1 MLQTSLPSVQPKA
14 AFLLNALAA
23 SMLLAQ
29 HAHAAAPTVG
39 VQINNIAFASFIDAK
54 KDNKTIAS
62 NEVKVAIA
70 ALYAIDLTTAPEQQ
84 IEPGDSVQW
93 LNTLTNL
100 SNSTANVLLESVVN
114 PQYLNNIKIYWDK
127 DNNGL
132 VSSTDVEVTG
142 TITLNATESIQLIV
156 QGDTPT
162 TVALNQPIP
171 LNLKASIVED
181 TQATDNVDDVFI
193 AVIPELQAIKTV
205 DQSTV
210 DPSASKD
217 IQLTYQ
223 LRIENKDKY
232 PAQPIDVTIDGVP
245 QKALIVKDA
254 LPPNTTYVSAT
265 ARNPRAKVVFANS
278 AGATHDFKTT
288 PPSPDD
294 VNDVYIAYVDAIPVN
309 GSEIADLVVKVN
321 SGVVNT
327 LLSNTFDV
335 KFTASTGSIKTTTS
349 KPATTQI
356 LGTQEIQIKDPNFQD
371 IKATGSAGKPLYIE
385 VDAAQ
390 CNYSRTVINKVWIN
404 ILSPKV
410 KVDGRTQDE
419 ERVLAEE
426 TGINTGRYRVTLPTQ
441 AARDGIP
448 FDQILQT
455 LGGDE
460 VGVELTDCVE
470 TNSPNNTPIA
480 TQKVSTTVLMDP
492 IGLSLNKVAGVSA
505 AEVGDFVDYTIEVS
519 NTGASIAPDVSM
531 TDKLPRGFVY
541 VIGSMRVDGQP
552 FADPS
557 GKQGPYLKLGLGAI
571 APTAKKKVQYRVYI
585 GPNALNGDG
594 INRATATD
602 ISGRSSNEDT
612 AKVKVSP
619 GVLMSDGFVIGK
631 VYTDCNR
638 NGLQDTGERGVPGI
652 RLYMEDGSFV
662 VTDSEGKYDFYGVKP
677 QTHVLKLDRSSLPY
691 GAELVE
697 QGNRNAG
704 DAGSRFVDV
713 KRGELHR
720 ADFAMVDSSNGCT
733 TQIDE
738 QITERRK
745 LVGDQNADLERVLRS
760 ELAIEPNYT
769 LGEVRS
775 LPASGCITASGASA
789 DCNLKVPTN
798 QIASVNTSSIK
809 LNKIAAPKVL
819 DLEDEMKRSN
829 SNALTVLNLQDGQV
843 LPYPQT
849 NLQIKAVAGT
859 RIEVLIN
866 GEDVGESRIGKR
878 AVLAERQMAG
888 FDYIGLNLKE
898 GGNKIEIRQYDGLG
912 NLRDQRTLEVLAP
925 GNINSLNLKVDQ
937 TAVEANGRDTVNV
950 IVRVAD
956 ARGVPVAS
964 RTPVTLDSTIG
975 KIQLEDVDPNQAG
988 VQQFIEGGEMHIPLL
1003 SPTQAGQGRLVVTSG
1018 IYQAQQEIRF
1028 VPELRPMLAAGII
1041 EGAISL
1047 TDFDP
1052 KSLSQASKD
1061 DGFEAELNE
1070 LASGDDGQLRSTG
1083 RAAFFLKGKVKGEY
1097 LLTMAYDSNKDK
1109 DQRLF
1114 RDIRPDEYYPVYGD
1128 AAAKGFDAQS
1138 TGKLYVR
1145 LDKGRSYALYG
1156 DYTTRIDNDEGLS
1169 LGQYNRSLTGV
1180 RAHHEDGNTNITT
1193 FAAQTTSRQIVTE
1206 QRGLGISG
1214 PYSLGDVAFDEI
1226 IENSEKVELLVRD
1239 RNNTGLI
1246 LRDKS
1251 RTLTRFVEYDVDTL
1265 SGAIYLKKPITSED
1279 ENGNP
1284 QSLRITVESEQ
1295 GGKSYIVGGIAAKTK
1310 LTDHVS
1316 VGGSYVKSDDPLT
1329 QEQLASVNA
1338 VAKLSDR
1345 TKLIAEI
1352 ARSENVVDPLN
1363 HLNSPNASID
1373 PTGQQ
1378 SGMAGRVELNY
1389 ATASAET
1396 RVYHSQADDGF
1407 YNVTSP
1413 ISAGRKESGVRIQ
1426 ARLQRVGLAKVEAIR
1441 TEDSA
1446 NAGVRD
1452 GVTATIERALNQY
1465 INLEVGA
1472 RYYQETSAA
1481 ASATSTSAN
1490 TPYKGTT
1497 ARAKLNA
1504 QLPWVAGASTFA
1516 EYEQDIEASDRK
1528 VVAVGGSYQ
1537 LGNKGRV
1544 YARHEL
1550 MSSISGSYGL
1560 NDSTKRN
1567 STVVGIDGNYMKDGT
1582 VFSEYRMRDGINA
1595 RETEAALGLRNQ
1607 WHVSEGIRLNT
1618 SFEKIKSLKG
1628 ANDSQDA
1635 TAISIGAEYLTDPLW
1650 KAVGKVEKR
1659 WAKNADTFINTLGGA
1674 YKASDDV
1681 TLLVKNVYNLTDNKT
1696 TGDRTIDRFQVGA
1709 AYRDFDNTTWDG
1721 LAKVEYRLDDNQS
1734 LAEPVKREVY
1744 IASTHANYHP
1754 VRRVT
1759 LASQYALK
1767 YVRQDQNKL
1776 QNSGAT
1782 QLLGGRAIYDINERW
1797 DASIQTGLMWSNVS
1811 DGQRYLIGAEV
1822 GYLLA
1827 ANLWVSGGY
1836 NFIGYRD
1843 DDLVDGN
1850 TTAQGVYMRLRFKFD
1865 EDLLNLG
1872 SVAVNKSMEPQQ

>member
-1 MLQTSLPSVQPKA
+1 MLQTSLPSVQPKT

-23 SMLLAQ
+23 SMLLVQ
-29 HAHAAAPTVG
+29 HAHAAAPAAG
-39 VQINNIAFASFIDAK
+39 VQITNIAFASYLDLNN
-54 KDNKTIAS
+54 DNQTAQS
-62 NEVKVAIA
+62 NEVAVDVAV
-70 ALYAIDLTTAPEQQ
+70 LYAVDLTAAPQLV
-84 IEPGDSVQW
+84 IEPGDQVQW

-100 SNSTANVLLESVVN
+100 SNEKANIDLKTAFDAT
-114 PQYLNNIKIYWDK
+114 YLSNIKLYWDTDRDGVLSAK
-127 DNNGL
+127 DL
-132 VSSTDVEVTG
+132 E
-142 TITLNATESIQLIV
+142 ITNSIALQAGEQIQLIV
-156 QGDTPT
+156 RADSS
-162 TVALNQPIP
+162 VALTHNQVVDV
-171 LNLKASIVED
+171 NLSATVVED
-181 TQATDNVDDVFI
+181 AAAQDQVVDSLI
-193 AVIPELQAIKTV
+193 AIIPELVAVKTV
-205 DQSTV
+205 DKASV
-210 DPSASKD
+210 DPSVSKD
-217 IQLTYQ
+217 IELNYQ
-223 LRIENKDKY
+223 LRVENRSKK
-232 PAQPIDVTIDGVP
+232 AARLVDVTINGTP
-245 QKALIVKDA
+245 TQALIVKDS
-254 LPPNTTYVSAT
+254 LPPNTTYVKAE
-265 ARNPRAKVVFANS
+265 ARNKKAVVVFPT
-278 AGATHDFKTT
+278 GASSTEFRTDA
-288 PPSPDD
+288 PAPEL
-294 VNDVYIAYVDAIPVN
+294 VNDVYVAYLEDI
-309 GSEIADLVVKVN
+309 
-321 SGVVNT
+321 
-327 LLSNTFDV
+327 
-335 KFTASTGSIKTTTS
+335 
-349 KPATTQI
+349 PATTTEIVDLTVRVNTGVAQTNLKNRFEVRYLAPTGKI
-356 LGTQEIQIKDPNFQD
+356 TTKSSDEVNTEVLGKQEIQIKDPNFND
-371 IKATGSAGKPLYIE
+371 IAATGSAGKPLYIE
-385 VDAAQ
+385 VDAAA
-390 CNYSRTVINKVWIN
+390 CNYSRVVANKVWIE
-404 ILSPKV
+404 ISSPTTK
-410 KVDGRTQDE
+410 DL
-419 ERVLAEE
+419 ERMLAEE
-426 TGINTGRYRVTLPTQ
+426 TGANTGRYRLTLPTQ
-441 AARDGIP
+441 ATPTAILGDS
-448 FDQILQT
+448 ILQT
-455 LGGDE
+455 LGGDK
-460 VGVELTDCVE
+460 VGVVITDCVE
-470 TNSPNNTPIA
+470 TGSPNNTPVPIPPSQQVN
-480 TQKVSTTVLMDP
+480 TSVLMDP
-492 IGLSLNKVAGVSA
+492 VGLSLNKIASVNN
-505 AEVGDFVDYTIEVS
+505 AEIGDFVDYTIEVS
-519 NTGASIAPDVSM
+519 NTGTSVAPDVTM
-531 TDKLPRGFVY
+531 DDTLPRGFVY
-541 VIGSMRVDGQP
+541 VQGSMRVDGQP
-552 FADPS
+552 FVDPQ
-557 GKQGPYLKLGLGAI
+557 GNKGPYLKLGLGSL

-594 INRATATD
+594 INRATAVD
-602 ISGRSSNEDT
+602 ISGKKSNEDT

-638 NGLQDTGERGVPGI
+638 NGMQDTGERGVPGI

-745 LVGDQNADLERVLRS
+745 LIGDQNADLERVLRS

-775 LPASGCITASGASA
+775 LPASGCITANGASA

-798 QIASVNTSSIK
+798 QPANVGVTQVK
-809 LNKIAAPKVL
+809 LNKVAAPKLL
-819 DLEDEMKRSN
+819 DLEEEMKRSDN
-829 SNALTVLNLQDGQV
+829 NKLTVLNLQDGQI

-859 RIEVLIN
+859 RIEVLVN

-878 AVLAERQMAG
+878 AVLAERQIAG

-898 GGNKIEIRQYDGLG
+898 GKNSIEIRQFDGMG

-925 GNINSLNLKVDQ
+925 GSMNRLSLKLDH
-937 TAVEANGRDTVNV
+937 TAVEANGRDSINV
-950 IVRVAD
+950 IVRVVD
-956 ARGVPVAS
+956 ANGTLVAS
-964 RTPVTLDSTIG
+964 RTPVTIDSTIG
-975 KIQLEDVDPNQAG
+975 KIQLEDLDPNQAG
-988 VQQFIEGGEMHIPLL
+988 VQQFVEGGEMHIPLL
-1003 SPTQAGQGRLVVTSG
+1003 SPTQAGEGRLLVSSG
-1018 IYQAQQEIRF
+1018 VFQTQQDIRF
-1028 VPELRPMLAAGII
+1028 VPELRPMIAAGIV

-1052 KSLSQASKD
+1052 KALSKASKD

-1070 LASGDDGQLRSTG
+1070 LATGKDGKLQTTG
-1083 RAAFFLKGKVKGEY
+1083 RSAFFLKGKVKGEY

-1138 TGKLYVR
+1138 TSKLYVR

-1180 RAHHEDGNTNITT
+1180 RAHHEDAKTNITS
-1193 FAAQTTSRQIVTE
+1193 FAAQTTSRQIVSE

-1214 PYSLGDVAFDEI
+1214 PYSLGDVVFDSM

-1239 RNNTGLI
+1239 RNNPGLI

-1251 RTLTRFVEYDVDTL
+1251 RTLTRFVDYDVDTL
-1265 SGAIYLKKPITSED
+1265 SGAIYLKRPINSED
-1279 ENGNP
+1279 ENGNA

-1295 GGKSYIVGGIAAKTK
+1295 GGKSYIVGGVAGKTAI
-1310 LTDHVS
+1310 TDRIS
-1316 VGGSYVKSDDPLT
+1316 VGGSFVKSDDPLT
-1329 QEQLASVNA
+1329 QEQLASVNT

-1352 ARSENVVDPLN
+1352 ARSENTVDPLN
-1363 HLNSPNASID
+1363 QLNSPNASID
-1373 PTGQQ
+1373 PTGEQ
-1378 SGMAGRVELNY
+1378 SGMAGRVELKY
-1389 ATASAET
+1389 ATANSEA
-1396 RVYHSQADDGF
+1396 RVYHSQADEGF
-1407 YNVTSP
+1407 YNVASP
-1413 ISAGRKESGVRIQ
+1413 ISAGRKESGIRIQ
-1426 ARLQRVGLAKVEAIR
+1426 ARLPQVGLAKVEAIR

-1446 NAGVRD
+1446 NAGIRD
-1452 GVTATIERALNQY
+1452 GVTASIERALNQY
-1465 INLEVGA
+1465 VNLEVGA
-1472 RYYQETSAA
+1472 RFYEETSQA

-1497 ARAKLNA
+1497 ARVKLNA
-1504 QLPWVAGASTFA
+1504 QLPWIAGASTFA
-1516 EYEQDIEASDRK
+1516 EYEQDIEEADRK
-1528 VVAVGGSYQ
+1528 VFALGGSYQ

-1550 MSSISGSYGL
+1550 MSSISGTYGL
-1560 NDSTKRN
+1560 NDATKRN

-1582 VFSEYRMRDGINA
+1582 VFSEYRMRDGISA
-1595 RETEAALGLRNQ
+1595 REAEAALGLRNQ
-1607 WHVSEGIRLNT
+1607 WHVSEGIRLST

-1635 TAISIGAEYLTDPLW
+1635 TAVSVGAEYLTNPLW

-1659 WAKNADTFINTLGGA
+1659 WAKTTDTFINTLGGA

-1696 TGDRTIDRFQVGA
+1696 TGDRTVDRFQVGA
-1709 AYRDFDNTTWDG
+1709 AYRDFDNTTFDG
-1721 LAKVEYRLDDNQS
+1721 LAKLEYRLDDNQS

-1754 VRRVT
+1754 VRRLT
-1759 LASQYALK
+1759 LASQYAVK
-1767 YVRQDQNKL
+1767 YVRQDQNNL
-1776 QNSGAT
+1776 ANSGAT
-1782 QLLGGRAIYDINERW
+1782 QLVSGRAIYDLNERW
-1797 DASIQTGLMWSNVS
+1797 DASLQTGLMWSNVS
-1811 DGQRYLIGAEV
+1811 DGQRYLVGAEI

-1843 DDLVDGN
+1843 DDLVDSN
-1850 TTAQGVYMRLRFKFD
+1850 TTAKGVYMRLRFKFD
-1865 EDLLNLG
+1865 EDLFNMG
-1872 SVAVNKSMEPQQ
+1872 SAAVNKSMEPQP